1 MKGIHN
7 FSAGPAALPLE
18 VLEQAQQNFVN
29 YKGSGTSIIEKSHRG
44 ADYVTIDAHARE
56 QLVKILNLGDDYDV
70 LFLQG
75 GASTQFLTVPFNFLS
90 EGETADY
97 INTGAWSTKAVK
109 EAKIFGNVN
118 EAYSSAGTNFNHVPT
133 NEQLKLTPEAKYVH
147 FTSNNTI
154 FGTQFADEP
163 ETNGVK
169 LVCDASS
176 DFLSRPIDISKYGVL
191 YAGAQKNL
199 GPAGVTIVIVNKEF
213 LSANGKSGIP
223 TMMNYAT
230 HAGKMFN
237 TPPVFA
243 VYMVELVLDWIQA
256 KGGLEYFKKF
266 NKEKAALLYNEID
279 ADDFYVGTSEKAS
292 RSNMNVCFRIAD
304 EALETTFLAEATT
317 HQLDALKGHRSV
329 GGIRASIY
337 NACPQESVD
346 ALVAF
351 MKEFRAKNG

>member
-1 MKGIHN
+1 MNRIHN

-18 VLEQAQQNFVN
+18 VLERAKIDFVD
-29 YKGSGTSIIEKSHRG
+29 YKGTGTSVIEKSHRG
-44 ADYVTIDAHARE
+44 ADYVAIDAHAR
-56 QLVKILNLGDDYDV
+56 QQIVQILNLNDDYDV

-97 INTGAWSTKAVK
+97 INTGAWSTKAIE
-109 EAKIFGNVN
+109 EAKSFGNVN
-118 EAYSSAGTNFNHVPT
+118 EAYSSADTNFNHIPT
-133 NEQLKLTPEAKYVH
+133 NEQLKLTPQAKYVH

-154 FGTQFADEP
+154 FGTQFANEP
-163 ETNGVK
+163 ETNGIK

-176 DFLSRPIDISKYGVL
+176 DFLSRPIDISNYGVL

-199 GPAGVTIVIVNKEF
+199 GPAGVTIVIVNKNY
-213 LSANGKSGIP
+213 LADHGKSNIP
-223 TMMNYAT
+223 TILNYAT
-230 HAGKMFN
+230 HAGKIFN

-243 VYMVELVLDWIQA
+243 VYMVGLVLDWIQE
-256 KGGLEYFKKF
+256 KGGLDYFKTF
-266 NKEKAALLYNEID
+266 NEEKAALLYKEID
-279 ADDFYVGTSEKAS
+279 ADDFYVGTAEKAS
-292 RSNMNVCFRIAD
+292 RSKMNVCFKIAN
-304 EALETTFLAEATT
+304 EALETTFLEEAAT

-346 ALVAF
+346 ALVSF